1 VLDLVKNKSSAFH
14 TLYNAFSTGVTSG
27 DLCFCVFFS
36 KSPKPPPSLRSK
48 SRRFIPLESGALLW
62 GATTNRVLA
71 RDEDEPSDGL
81 GHNVEKQITGEECIG
96 NI

>member
-1 VLDLVKNKSSAFH
+1 MLDLVNNKRSSAFH
-14 TLYNAFSTGVTSG
+14 TFYKAFSTVVTSG

-62 GATTNRVLA
+62 GAATNRVLA
-71 RDEDEPSDGL
+71 RGMRMSLAMGL
-81 GHNVEKQITGEECIG
+81 ATTSKSK
-96 NI
+96 